1 MLHPSTLSVL
11 FKGSLSAETLSGL
24 NKRPHHY
31 NHGPRSGCG
40 QRQDAAGERQAD
52 RGVDQDAE
60 AEAEAGGGVEDAA
73 GAREKQRTS
82 SRAAGSRKSKT
93 GAS

>member
-11 FKGSLSAETLSGL
+11 FKASLSAETLSGL
-24 NKRPHHY
+24 IHRPHHY
-31 NHGPRSGCG
+31 DCSSSGGCG

-60 AEAEAGGGVEDAA
+60 AETEAGGGAEDAA
-73 GAREKQRTS
+73 GAWEERRTS
-82 SRAAGSRKSKT
+82 SRAAGSCES
-93 GAS
+93 

>member
-11 FKGSLSAETLSGL
+11 FKGSLSTETLSAP
-24 NKRPHHY
+24 NKLPHHY
-31 NHGPRSGCG
+31 NHSPRSDCG

-73 GAREKQRTS
+73 GAREKRRTR
-82 SRAAGSRKSKT
+82 SRAAGSRKS
-93 GAS
+93 